1 MNFLSL
7 SMRSEE
13 RQVRSTEN
21 LSRLTFS
28 IRPCTVIPIYQGRGG
43 EGRGGE
49 GQDRGSRDEGGG
61 GLYVCMYVRICLLVH
76 MYVRTYTCSTHIS
89 K

>member
-28 IRPCTVIPIYQGRGG
+28 IRPCTVIPIYQGWKGG
-43 EGRGGE
+43 EGREGAGE
-49 GQDRGSRDEGGG
+49 REKG
-61 GLYVCMYVRICLLVH
+61 
-76 MYVRTYTCSTHIS
+76 
-89 K
+89 